1 MPQTRHPTVNLKI
14 SMHEGTEVWKN
25 GELILVVCLYKRYF
39 ISLGLHFLIVEYIP
53 SPLSKGHGKPL
64 FLEVFSSV
72 SPRVAFHAAK
82 AWVWHV
88 LLLTVC
94 WTPGHVQNLLK
105 NNRRSDLT
113 MVLRAFSNLPPLF
126 ELTKWKHENE
136 LKALSLPNRERL

>member
-1 MPQTRHPTVNLKI
+1 MKAQKFERMVSSSLLCAFIK
-14 SMHEGTEVWKN
+14 GT
-25 GELILVVCLYKRYF
+25 LYLWDF
-39 ISLGLHFLIVEYIP
+39 ISSLWNTYHLHFLKAMGNH
-53 SPLSKGHGKPL
+53 SFWK
-64 FLEVFSSV
+64 FFSSV